1 MLWFRRHVLR
11 RRMSAD
17 GRSERGATIVEYG
30 LIVAL
35 FAMGMFGVVR
45 ALQSSMTA
53 NYSASES
60 RVGAPQSQLAAP
72 SLPSYDPNK
81 CPAGQWPNPLTGACD
96 TSQKDTCKAASQG
109 WDSGS
114 NSCVACTAS
123 QWFNSSTVACDASLQ
138 STCNGSGQAWNSSDN
153 TCVPCTASQPFDSGS
168 GTCKATSGNCVLPLV
183 YDGSACSPTAPAAP
197 GAPTVTAG
205 VKSLSVS
212 WSAPASTGGSPIT
225 GYLVECKTS
234 AATTWTSYGT
244 VAGTSTAVTGLADGT
259 SYTCRVTAQNAVG
272 SGTPSSA
279 SAASTTPT
287 TPGTPTIGTPTAGSS
302 QATVNWTAPAS
313 SGGTPITGYIIECR
327 AGSGSWSQ
335 CGTAGG
341 SATSATI
348 TSLTPGTSYTFRVTA
363 VNAVGNGTASG
374 VSAAV
379 TPYTVPGAPTS
390 VSGAAGTS
398 KGQLTVSWVAPAS
411 TGGSAITGYTV
422 YCSTSA
428 SGTFTSCGSGSSS
441 PLTLSLTSNTKYY
454 FYVVATNAAGNS
466 VASATANA
474 TSKK

>member
-11 RRMSAD
+11 RRMSTD
-17 GRSERGATIVEYG
+17 GRSERGATAVEYG
-30 LIVAL
+30 IIVAL
-35 FAMGMFGVVR
+35 FAIGMFGVVS
-45 ALQSSMTA
+45 ALRVSLNS
-53 NYSASES
+53 NYAASEGK
-60 RVGAPQSQLAAP
+60 VGAPQSQLAAP

-138 STCNGSGQAWNSSDN
+138 STCNGSGQAWNSSNN
-153 TCVPCTASQPFDSGS
+153 TCVPCTASQPLDPAS
-168 GTCKATSGNCVLPLV
+168 GTCKATSTNCVLPLV
-183 YDGSACSPTAPAAP
+183 FDGSACSPTAPAAP

-244 VAGTSTAVTGLADGT
+244 VAGTSTTVTGLADGT

-272 SGTPSSA
+272 SGAPSSA

-287 TPGTPTIGTPTAGSS
+287 VPGTPTSVSAVRGDKQVTLTWLAPADTGGSTITGYLVECKADSASTWTSYGTVTTLYTTVTGLANGAPYSCRVTAQNAVGSS
-302 QATVNWTAPAS
+302 APAS
-313 SGGTPITGYIIECR
+313 SSSFTPKAPFSGGP
-327 AGSGSWSQ
+327 
-335 CGTAGG
+335 
-341 SATSATI
+341 SATYGPINAGNNFTYDLNTDAGIS
-348 TSLTPGTSYTFRVTA
+348 TA
-363 VNAVGNGTASG
+363 VTFSTATCSGNGCSRSSFTPATGAFTFNSNFGTRTA
-374 VSAAV
+374 
-379 TPYTVPGAPTS
+379 TYTVPWSVAETS
-390 VSGAAGTS
+390 TME
-398 KGQLTVSWVAPAS
+398 
-411 TGGSAITGYTV
+411 GGS
-422 YCSTSA
+422 
-428 SGTFTSCGSGSSS
+428 GTLTIGFT
-441 PLTLSLTSNTKYY
+441 
-454 FYVVATNAAGNS
+454 
-466 VASATANA
+466 
-474 TSKK
+474 